1 MAMFPNATKGYM
13 PYVNGK
19 SAPGLVKNKRSK
31 PHVNGGKL
39 HHKSENRRH
48 MLSGTQKIYQ
58 VTLKDKKGQTYKCIV
73 KADGTK
79 SLPELCESKL
89 KLASTHLSMPNLGYS
104 SPSKQR
110 KILAEKL
117 EAINSIP
124 EDENFSTS
132 LDLRNCGKKEGI
144 FSAFIRIIKEKMGKS
159 DKEDSRKHTKPH
171 GKSKRKPRDLNQRK
185 RQRTVSA
192 MSNLDPIEESPNE
205 HEYEAGD
212 DDNDSY
218 THFSSSYS
226 SDTDSSSVASSVSCT
241 IEAVDAKG
249 S

>member
-1 MAMFPNATKGYM
+1 MAMFPNAIKGSM
-13 PYVNGK
+13 PYLNGK
-19 SAPGLVKNKRSK
+19 QTGQLKNSRRSK
-31 PHVNGGKL
+31 PHVNGGKVHL
-39 HHKSENRRH
+39 KSENRRH
-48 MLSGTQKIYQ
+48 MLSATQKIYQ
-58 VTLKDKKGQTYKCIV
+58 VTLKNKKGQTYKCIV

-89 KLASTHLSMPNLGYS
+89 KLSSTHMSMPNLGYS

-117 EAINSIP
+117 EAINSVA
-124 EDENFSTS
+124 EDGENFSTS

-159 DKEDSRKHTKPH
+159 DKDVPKKASKPH
-171 GKSKRKPRDLNQRK
+171 GKSKRKPRDLSQRK

-205 HEYEAGD
+205 HEYEGD
-212 DDNDSY
+212 EDNDSY
-218 THFSSSYS
+218 THFSIGGS

-241 IEAVDAKG
+241 IEALD